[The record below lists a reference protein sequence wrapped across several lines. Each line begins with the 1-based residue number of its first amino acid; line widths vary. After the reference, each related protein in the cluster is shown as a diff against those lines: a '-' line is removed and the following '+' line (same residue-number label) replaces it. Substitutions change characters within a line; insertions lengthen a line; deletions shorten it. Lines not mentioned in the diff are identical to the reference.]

1 MGICITSDWIR
12 ASQGP
17 KDGNTTYVLSV
28 RRLKY
33 FLINIM
39 IKDYFQ
45 SHRSDL
51 IDVEKRKVYFVSLI
65 SLLCYLFKLLSSHFF
80 YVLIS

>member
-1 MGICITSDWIR
+1 
-12 ASQGP
+12 
-17 KDGNTTYVLSV
+17 
-28 RRLKY
+28 
-33 FLINIM
+33 M